1 MNGMR
6 ISAQIWT
13 MNRST
18 VASNLSKRNSG
29 PEKMLLGGIVVKK
42 KEHIATNDVHQ
53 SSLRNENC
61 HRGSGVFIT
70 TPRLSGI
77 LGTRLAGGIL
87 SWIGWTH
94 FEVLV
99 NKPSKPRCAIEESS
113 IVEWPEVF

>member
-61 HRGSGVFIT
+61 HRRSGVFISA
-70 TPRLSGI
+70 PRVSGI
-77 LGTRLAGGIL
+77 LRTWLSGGIL
-87 SWIGWTH
+87 SLIGWTH
-94 FEVLV
+94 LKVLV
-99 NKPSKPRCAIEESS
+99 NKSSEPRCAIKVDGIIECSK
-113 IVEWPEVF
+113 VF